1 MKEKKVVFLSYDG
14 ITDPLGQSQILPYLF
29 GISSNKNYKITIVSF
44 EKTKNYHQNKVFI
57 LNKLKKNN
65 IDWVQLK
72 YTKYPPIFSTLWDIY
87 KLKRTLN
94 KLKNKGLDLIH
105 CRSYI
110 TTLVALGFK
119 KTYKTPFIFDMR
131 GFYAD
136 ERVDG
141 KIWSLDNFI
150 YKKIY
155 NYFKS
160 KEKEFLQY
168 SAYTISLTT
177 KGKKE
182 IGSWNL
188 PNQSKIKVIPCCTDE
203 NLFQK
208 KNIQNVRSKLGFN
221 KDDFII
227 SYVGSIGTWYM
238 LDEMLDFFKCLQIK
252 KPNAKF
258 FFITKDDSQLILEKV
273 KSKKIDVSNIKIQP
287 SSREMM
293 PSYIGVSNFSIFF
306 VRSEL
311 GFNKEDFII
320 SYVGSI
326 GTWYMLDEM
335 LDFFKC
341 LQIKKPNAKF
351 FFITKD
357 NPQLILEKVKCKEI
371 DISAIKI
378 KPSSREMMPSYI
390 GLSDFSI
397 FFILPVFSKKAS
409 SPTKMGE
416 IMNLGIPIICNSGV
430 GDVDEIM
437 GKSMP
442 ELLVKD
448 FSNKEYKRVIDLITN
463 NYKPNQKTII
473 ETSHSYY
480 SLEKGVEKYK
490 EVYKEILGE

>member
-29 GISSNKNYKITIVSF
+29 GISSNKNYKITIISF
-44 EKTKNYHQNKVFI
+44 EKTKNYLQNKDFI

-65 IDWVQLK
+65 VDWIPLK
-72 YTKYPPIFSTLWDIY
+72 YNKYPPIFSTLWDVYKLSKAIN
-87 KLKRTLN
+87 KLKR
-94 KLKNKGLDLIH
+94 KGVDLIH

-110 TTLVALGFK
+110 TSLVTLKLK
-119 KTYKTPFIFDMR
+119 KTHKISFIFDMR
-131 GFYAD
+131 GIWAD

-155 NYFKS
+155 KYFKS
-160 KEKEFLQY
+160 KEKEFLQF
-168 SAYTISLTT
+168 SDYTISLTEN
-177 KGKKE
+177 GKKE
-182 IGSWNL
+182 IISWNL

-208 KNIQNVRSKLGFN
+208 KNIQN
-221 KDDFII
+221 
-227 SYVGSIGTWYM
+227 
-238 LDEMLDFFKCLQIK
+238 
-252 KPNAKF
+252 
-258 FFITKDDSQLILEKV
+258 
-273 KSKKIDVSNIKIQP
+273 
-287 SSREMM
+287 
-293 PSYIGVSNFSIFF
+293 

-437 GKSMP
+437 EKSMP

-448 FSNKEYKRVIDLITN
+448 FSNKEYERVINLITN

-480 SLEKGVEKYK
+480 SLDKGVEKYK
-490 EVYKEILGE
+490 EVYKEILGK

>member
-1 MKEKKVVFLSYDG
+1 MKQKKVVFLSYDG

-29 GISSNKNYKITIVSF
+29 AISCKKNYKINIVSF
-44 EKTKNYHQNKVFI
+44 EKIKNHLQNKEVI
-57 LNKLKKNN
+57 LNKLENHN
-65 IDWVQLK
+65 IDWTPLK

-87 KLKRTLN
+87 KLKRAVK
-94 KLKNKGLDLIH
+94 KLKNKGVDLIH

-110 TTLVALGFK
+110 TSLVALRFK
-119 KTYKTPFIFDMR
+119 KKYNTPFIFDMR
-131 GFYAD
+131 GFYPD

-160 KEKEFLQY
+160 KEKEFLQF
-168 SAYTISLTT
+168 SDYTISLTT
-177 KGKKE
+177 NGKKE
-182 IGSWNL
+182 IVSWNL

-208 KNIQNVRSKLGFN
+208 KNIQN
-221 KDDFII
+221 
-227 SYVGSIGTWYM
+227 
-238 LDEMLDFFKCLQIK
+238 
-252 KPNAKF
+252 
-258 FFITKDDSQLILEKV
+258 
-273 KSKKIDVSNIKIQP
+273 
-287 SSREMM
+287 
-293 PSYIGVSNFSIFF
+293 

-335 LDFFKC
+335 LDFFNC
-341 LQIKKPNAKF
+341 LQMKKPNAKF

-357 NPQLILEKVKCKEI
+357 DPQLILEKVKSKKI
-371 DISAIKI
+371 DVSSIKI
-378 KPSSREMMPSYI
+378 QPSSREMMPSYI
-390 GLSDFSI
+390 GVSNFSI

-448 FSNKEYKRVIDLITN
+448 FSNKEYDRVIDLITN
-463 NYKPNQKTII
+463 NYKPNQKNIV
-473 ETSHSYY
+473 ETSHGYY

>member
-1 MKEKKVVFLSYDG
+1 MNEKKVVFLSYDG

-29 GISSNKNYKITIVSF
+29 GVSSNNNYKITIVSF
-44 EKTKNYHQNKVFI
+44 EKSKNYLQNKDFI
-57 LNKLKKNN
+57 LNKLEKNN
-65 IDWVQLK
+65 IDWSPLK
-72 YTKYPPIFSTLWDIY
+72 YTKFPPIFSTLWDIY
-87 KLKRTLN
+87 KLRKAVN
-94 KLKNKGLDLIH
+94 KLKPKGVDLIH

-110 TTLVALGFK
+110 TTLVALAAK
-119 KTYKTPFIFDMR
+119 KTYNIPFIFDMR
-131 GFYAD
+131 GFWAD

-141 KIWSLDNFI
+141 KIWSLDDFI

-168 SAYTISLTT
+168 SDYTISLTKT
-177 KGKKE
+177 GEKE
-182 IGSWNL
+182 ILAWNL

-208 KNIQNVRSKLGFN
+208 KNIQNVRNELGFN
-221 KDDFII
+221 RDDFVI

-238 LDEMLDFFKCLQIK
+238 LDEMLDFFKCLQ
-252 KPNAKF
+252 
-258 FFITKDDSQLILEKV
+258 V
-273 KSKKIDVSNIKIQP
+273 
-287 SSREMM
+287 
-293 PSYIGVSNFSIFF
+293 
-306 VRSEL
+306 
-311 GFNKEDFII
+311 
-320 SYVGSI
+320 
-326 GTWYMLDEM
+326 
-335 LDFFKC
+335 
-341 LQIKKPNAKF
+341 KKPNAKF

-357 NPQLILEKVKCKEI
+357 NPQLIIEKVKSKKI

-390 GLSDFSI
+390 GASNFSI

-416 IMNLGIPIICNSGV
+416 IMNLGIPIVCNSGV

-448 FSNKEYKRVIDLITN
+448 FSNNEYDRVIDLITN
-463 NYKPNQKTII
+463 NYKPNQKSIV

-490 EVYKEILGE
+490 EVYKKILGE

>member
-44 EKTKNYHQNKVFI
+44 EKTKNYLQNKDFI

-65 IDWVQLK
+65 VDWIPLK
-72 YTKYPPIFSTLWDIY
+72 YNKYPPIFSTLWDVYKLSKAIN
-87 KLKRTLN
+87 KLKR
-94 KLKNKGLDLIH
+94 KGVDLIH

-110 TTLVALGFK
+110 TSLVTLKLK
-119 KTYKTPFIFDMR
+119 KTHKISFIFDMR
-131 GFYAD
+131 GIWAD

-155 NYFKS
+155 KYFKS
-160 KEKEFLQY
+160 KEKEFLQF
-168 SAYTISLTT
+168 SDYTISLTEN
-177 KGKKE
+177 GKKE
-182 IGSWNL
+182 IISWNL

-208 KNIQNVRSKLGFN
+208 KNIQN
-221 KDDFII
+221 
-227 SYVGSIGTWYM
+227 
-238 LDEMLDFFKCLQIK
+238 
-252 KPNAKF
+252 
-258 FFITKDDSQLILEKV
+258 
-273 KSKKIDVSNIKIQP
+273 
-287 SSREMM
+287 
-293 PSYIGVSNFSIFF
+293 

>member
-1 MKEKKVVFLSYDG
+1 MNEKKIVFLSYDG

-29 GISSNKNYKITIVSF
+29 GVSSNNNYKITIVSF
-44 EKTKNYHQNKVFI
+44 EKSKNYLQNKDFI
-57 LNKLKKNN
+57 LNKLEKNN
-65 IDWVQLK
+65 IDWSPLK
-72 YTKYPPIFSTLWDIY
+72 YTKFPPIFSTLWDIY
-87 KLKRTLN
+87 KLRKAVN
-94 KLKNKGLDLIH
+94 KLKPKGVDLIH

-110 TTLVALGFK
+110 TTLVALAAK
-119 KTYKTPFIFDMR
+119 KTYNIPFIFDMR
-131 GFYAD
+131 GFWAD

-141 KIWSLDNFI
+141 KIWSLDDFI

-168 SAYTISLTT
+168 SDYTISLTKT
-177 KGKKE
+177 GEKE
-182 IGSWNL
+182 ILAWNL

-208 KNIQNVRSKLGFN
+208 KNIQNVRNELGFN
-221 KDDFII
+221 RDDFVI
-227 SYVGSIGTWYM
+227 SYVGSIGSWYM
-238 LDEMLDFFKCLQIK
+238 LDEMLDFFKCLQ
-252 KPNAKF
+252 
-258 FFITKDDSQLILEKV
+258 V
-273 KSKKIDVSNIKIQP
+273 
-287 SSREMM
+287 
-293 PSYIGVSNFSIFF
+293 
-306 VRSEL
+306 
-311 GFNKEDFII
+311 
-320 SYVGSI
+320 
-326 GTWYMLDEM
+326 
-335 LDFFKC
+335 
-341 LQIKKPNAKF
+341 KKPNAKF

-357 NPQLILEKVKCKEI
+357 NPQLIIEKVKSKKI

-390 GLSDFSI
+390 GASNFSI

-416 IMNLGIPIICNSGV
+416 IMNLGIPIVCNSGV

-448 FSNKEYKRVIDLITN
+448 FSNNEYDRVIDLITN
-463 NYKPNQKTII
+463 NYKPNQKSIV

-480 SLEKGVEKYK
+480 SLEKGIDKYK
-490 EVYKEILGE
+490 EVYKEILGK

>member
-110 TTLVALGFK
+110 TNLVALEFK

-131 GFYAD
+131 GFWAD

-155 NYFKS
+155 KYFKS
-160 KEKEFLQY
+160 KEKEFLQF
-168 SAYTISLTT
+168 SDYTISLTEN
-177 KGKKE
+177 GKKE
-182 IGSWNL
+182 ILSWNL
-188 PNQSKIKVIPCCTDE
+188 PNQTKIKVIPCCTDE
-203 NLFQK
+203 NLFQT
-208 KNIQNVRSKLGFN
+208 KNIQNVRAELGYN

-238 LDEMLDFFKCLQIK
+238 LDEMLDFFKCLKTK

-273 KSKKIDVSNIKIQP
+273 KSKKIDI
-287 SSREMM
+287 SS
-293 PSYIGVSNFSIFF
+293 
-306 VRSEL
+306 
-311 GFNKEDFII
+311 
-320 SYVGSI
+320 
-326 GTWYMLDEM
+326 
-335 LDFFKC
+335 
-341 LQIKKPNAKF
+341 
-351 FFITKD
+351 
-357 NPQLILEKVKCKEI
+357 
-371 DISAIKI
+371 IKI
-378 KPSSREMMPSYI
+378 KPSSREMIPSYI
-390 GLSDFSI
+390 GASNFSI

-437 GKSMP
+437 EKSMP
-442 ELLVKD
+442 ELLVKE
-448 FSNKEYKRVIDLITN
+448 FSNKEYERVIDLITN

-490 EVYKEILGE
+490 EVYQEILGE

>member
-44 EKTKNYHQNKVFI
+44 EKTKNYLQNKDFI

-65 IDWVQLK
+65 VDWIPLK
-72 YTKYPPIFSTLWDIY
+72 YNKYPPIFSTLWDVYKLSKAIN
-87 KLKRTLN
+87 KLKR
-94 KLKNKGLDLIH
+94 KGVDLIH

-110 TTLVALGFK
+110 TSLVTLKLK
-119 KTYKTPFIFDMR
+119 KTHKISFIFDMR
-131 GFYAD
+131 GIWAD

-155 NYFKS
+155 KYFKS
-160 KEKEFLQY
+160 KEKEFLQF
-168 SAYTISLTT
+168 SDYTISLTEN
-177 KGKKE
+177 GKKE
-182 IGSWNL
+182 IISWNL

-203 NLFQK
+203 NLFQT
-208 KNIQNVRSKLGFN
+208 KNIQNVRAELGYN

-238 LDEMLDFFKCLQIK
+238 LDEMLDFFKCLKTK

-293 PSYIGVSNFSIFF
+293 PSYIGVSN
-306 VRSEL
+306 
-311 GFNKEDFII
+311 
-320 SYVGSI
+320 
-326 GTWYMLDEM
+326 
-335 LDFFKC
+335 
-341 LQIKKPNAKF
+341 
-351 FFITKD
+351 
-357 NPQLILEKVKCKEI
+357 
-371 DISAIKI
+371 
-378 KPSSREMMPSYI
+378 
-390 GLSDFSI
+390 FSI

>member
-1 MKEKKVVFLSYDG
+1 MNEKKVVFLSYDG

-29 GISSNKNYKITIVSF
+29 GVSSNNNYKITIVSF
-44 EKTKNYHQNKVFI
+44 EKSKNYLQNKDFI
-57 LNKLKKNN
+57 LNKLEKNN
-65 IDWVQLK
+65 IDWSPLK
-72 YTKYPPIFSTLWDIY
+72 YTKFPPIFSTLWDIY
-87 KLKRTLN
+87 KLRKAVN
-94 KLKNKGLDLIH
+94 KLKPKGVDLIH

-110 TTLVALGFK
+110 TTLVALAAK
-119 KTYKTPFIFDMR
+119 KTYNIPFIFDMR
-131 GFYAD
+131 GFWAD

-141 KIWSLDNFI
+141 KIWSLDDFI

-168 SAYTISLTT
+168 SDYTISLTKT
-177 KGKKE
+177 GEKE
-182 IGSWNL
+182 ILAWNL

-208 KNIQNVRSKLGFN
+208 KNIQNVRNELGFN
-221 KDDFII
+221 RDDFVI

-238 LDEMLDFFKCLQIK
+238 LDEMLDFFKCLQ
-252 KPNAKF
+252 
-258 FFITKDDSQLILEKV
+258 V
-273 KSKKIDVSNIKIQP
+273 
-287 SSREMM
+287 
-293 PSYIGVSNFSIFF
+293 
-306 VRSEL
+306 
-311 GFNKEDFII
+311 
-320 SYVGSI
+320 
-326 GTWYMLDEM
+326 
-335 LDFFKC
+335 
-341 LQIKKPNAKF
+341 KKPNAKF

-357 NPQLILEKVKCKEI
+357 NPQLIIEKVKSKKI

-390 GLSDFSI
+390 GASNFSI

-416 IMNLGIPIICNSGV
+416 IMNLGIPIVCNSGV

-448 FSNKEYKRVIDLITN
+448 FSNNEYDRVIALITN
-463 NYKPNQKTII
+463 NYKPNQKSII

-480 SLEKGVEKYK
+480 SLEKGIDKYK

>member
-1 MKEKKVVFLSYDG
+1 MKEKKLVFLSYDG
-14 ITDPLGQSQILPYLF
+14 IADPLGQSQILPYIF
-29 GISSNKNYKITIVSF
+29 GISSNKNYKITILSF
-44 EKTKNYHQNKVFI
+44 EKTENYYQNKVLI

-65 IDWVQLK
+65 IDWAPLK
-72 YTKYPPIFSTLWDIY
+72 YTKYPPIFSTIWDIY
-87 KLKRTLN
+87 KLRRAIN
-94 KLKNKGLDLIH
+94 KLKVKGLDLIH

-110 TTLVALGFK
+110 TSLVALGFK
-119 KTYKTPFIFDMR
+119 KKYKTPFIFDMR
-131 GFYAD
+131 GLYAD

-168 SAYTISLTT
+168 SDYTISLTEN
-177 KGKKE
+177 GKKE
-182 IGSWNL
+182 MGSWNL

-203 NLFQK
+203 KLFQK
-208 KNIQNVRSKLGFN
+208 NNIQNVRSELGFN

-252 KPNAKF
+252 KPKAKF
-258 FFITKDDSQLILEKV
+258 L
-273 KSKKIDVSNIKIQP
+273 
-287 SSREMM
+287 
-293 PSYIGVSNFSIFF
+293 
-306 VRSEL
+306 
-311 GFNKEDFII
+311 
-320 SYVGSI
+320 
-326 GTWYMLDEM
+326 
-335 LDFFKC
+335 
-341 LQIKKPNAKF
+341 
-351 FFITKD
+351 FITKD
-357 NPQLILEKVKCKEI
+357 NPQLILEKVKSKKI

-378 KPSSREMMPSYI
+378 QPSSREMMPSFI
-390 GLSDFSI
+390 GVSNFSI

-437 GKSMP
+437 EQSMP
-442 ELLVKD
+442 ELLVKE
-448 FSNKEYKRVIDLITN
+448 FSNDEYERVIDLITN

-473 ETSHSYY
+473 ETSHNYY

-490 EVYKEILGE
+490 EVYKEILGK

>member
-29 GISSNKNYKITIVSF
+29 GISSNKSYKITIVSF
-44 EKTKNYHQNKVFI
+44 EKTNNYLQNKDVI
-57 LNKLKKNN
+57 LDKLEKNH
-65 IDWVQLK
+65 IEWAPLK
-72 YTKYPPIFSTLWDIY
+72 YTKRPPILSTIWDIY
-87 KLKRTLN
+87 KLKRTVN
-94 KLKNKGLDLIH
+94 KLKNKGLNLIH

-110 TTLVALGFK
+110 TTLVALGVK
-119 KTYKTPFIFDMR
+119 STHNIPFIFDMR

-168 SAYTISLTT
+168 SDYTISLTET
-177 KGKKE
+177 GKKE
-182 IGSWNL
+182 ILSWNL

-203 NLFQK
+203 KLFQK
-208 KNIQNVRSKLGFN
+208 KNIQN
-221 KDDFII
+221 
-227 SYVGSIGTWYM
+227 
-238 LDEMLDFFKCLQIK
+238 
-252 KPNAKF
+252 
-258 FFITKDDSQLILEKV
+258 
-273 KSKKIDVSNIKIQP
+273 
-287 SSREMM
+287 
-293 PSYIGVSNFSIFF
+293 

-341 LQIKKPNAKF
+341 LQIKKPKAKF

-357 NPQLILEKVKCKEI
+357 DPQLILEKAKSKKIEI
-371 DISAIKI
+371 SSIKI
-378 KPSSREMMPSYI
+378 KPSSREMMPSNI
-390 GLSDFSI
+390 GVSNFSI

-437 GKSMP
+437 EKSMP
-442 ELLVKD
+442 ELLVKE
-448 FSNKEYKRVIDLITN
+448 FSNKEYERVIDLIAN

-480 SLEKGVEKYK
+480 SLKKGVEKYK
-490 EVYKEILGE
+490 EVYKSILLR

>member
-29 GISSNKNYKITIVSF
+29 GISSNKNYKITIISF
-44 EKTKNYHQNKVFI
+44 EKTKNYLQNKDFI

-65 IDWVQLK
+65 VDWIPLK
-72 YTKYPPIFSTLWDIY
+72 YNKYPPIFSTLWDVYKLSKAIN
-87 KLKRTLN
+87 KLKR
-94 KLKNKGLDLIH
+94 KGVDLIH

-110 TTLVALGFK
+110 TSLVTLKLK
-119 KTYKTPFIFDMR
+119 KTHKISFIFDMR
-131 GFYAD
+131 GIWAD

-155 NYFKS
+155 KYFKS
-160 KEKEFLQY
+160 KEKEFLQF
-168 SAYTISLTT
+168 SDYTISLTEN
-177 KGKKE
+177 GKKE
-182 IGSWNL
+182 IISWNL

-208 KNIQNVRSKLGFN
+208 KNIQN
-221 KDDFII
+221 
-227 SYVGSIGTWYM
+227 
-238 LDEMLDFFKCLQIK
+238 
-252 KPNAKF
+252 
-258 FFITKDDSQLILEKV
+258 
-273 KSKKIDVSNIKIQP
+273 
-287 SSREMM
+287 
-293 PSYIGVSNFSIFF
+293 

-437 GKSMP
+437 EKSMP

-448 FSNKEYKRVIDLITN
+448 FSNKEYERVIDLITN

>member
-29 GISSNKNYKITIVSF
+29 GISSNKNYKITIISF
-44 EKTKNYHQNKVFI
+44 EKTKNYLQNKDFI

-65 IDWVQLK
+65 VDWIPLK
-72 YTKYPPIFSTLWDIY
+72 YNKYPPIFSTLWDVYKLSKAIN
-87 KLKRTLN
+87 KLKR
-94 KLKNKGLDLIH
+94 KGVDLIH

-110 TTLVALGFK
+110 TSLVTLKLK
-119 KTYKTPFIFDMR
+119 KTHKISFIFDMR
-131 GFYAD
+131 GIWAD

-155 NYFKS
+155 KYFKS
-160 KEKEFLQY
+160 KEKEFLQF
-168 SAYTISLTT
+168 SDYTISLTEN
-177 KGKKE
+177 GKKE
-182 IGSWNL
+182 IISWNL

-208 KNIQNVRSKLGFN
+208 KNIQN
-221 KDDFII
+221 
-227 SYVGSIGTWYM
+227 
-238 LDEMLDFFKCLQIK
+238 
-252 KPNAKF
+252 
-258 FFITKDDSQLILEKV
+258 
-273 KSKKIDVSNIKIQP
+273 
-287 SSREMM
+287 
-293 PSYIGVSNFSIFF
+293 

-437 GKSMP
+437 EKSMP

-448 FSNKEYKRVIDLITN
+448 FSNKEYERVINLITN

>member
-1 MKEKKVVFLSYDG
+1 MKKKITYVSYDG

-29 GISSNKNYKITIVSF
+29 GISSHKNYKIAIVSF
-44 EKTKNYHQNKVFI
+44 EKTKNYLQNKDVI
-57 LNKLKKNN
+57 LNKLAKHN
-65 IDWVQLK
+65 IDWAPLK

-87 KLKRTLN
+87 KLNQTVK
-94 KLKNKGLDLIH
+94 KLKVKGLDLIH

-119 KTYKTPFIFDMR
+119 KKYKIPFIFDMR

-141 KIWSLDNFI
+141 KLWSLNNFI

-155 NYFKS
+155 NFFKT

-168 SAYTISLTT
+168 SDYTISLTEN
-177 KGKKE
+177 GKKE
-182 IGSWNL
+182 ILSWNI

-203 NLFQK
+203 NLFQTK
-208 KNIQNVRSKLGFN
+208 SIQNVRSELGFN

-238 LDEMLDFFKCLQIK
+238 LDEMLDFFKCLKTK

-258 FFITKDDSQLILEKV
+258 FFITKDDPQLILQKL
-273 KSKKIDVSNIKIQP
+273 KSKKIDISSIKIQP

-293 PSYIGVSNFSIFF
+293 PSYIGVSN
-306 VRSEL
+306 
-311 GFNKEDFII
+311 
-320 SYVGSI
+320 
-326 GTWYMLDEM
+326 
-335 LDFFKC
+335 
-341 LQIKKPNAKF
+341 
-351 FFITKD
+351 
-357 NPQLILEKVKCKEI
+357 
-371 DISAIKI
+371 
-378 KPSSREMMPSYI
+378 
-390 GLSDFSI
+390 FSI

-442 ELLVKD
+442 ELLIKE
-448 FSNKEYKRVIDLITN
+448 FSNKEYERVIDLITN
-463 NYKPNQKTII
+463 NYKPNHKSII

>member
-44 EKTKNYHQNKVFI
+44 EKTENYHQNKVFI

-72 YTKYPPIFSTLWDIY
+72 YTKYPPVFSTIWDIY
-87 KLKRTLN
+87 KLRKAIN
-94 KLKNKGLDLIH
+94 KLKVKGLDLIH

-110 TTLVALGFK
+110 TSLVALGLK
-119 KTYKTPFIFDMR
+119 KKYKTPFIFDMR

-141 KIWSLDNFI
+141 KIWSLNNLI

-155 NYFKS
+155 NFFKS
-160 KEKEFLQY
+160 KEKEFLQF
-168 SAYTISLTT
+168 SDYTISLTT
-177 KGKKE
+177 NGKKE
-182 IGSWNL
+182 IISLNL

-208 KNIQNVRSKLGFN
+208 KNIQNVRSELGFS

-227 SYVGSIGTWYM
+227 SYVGSIGTWYI

-252 KPNAKF
+252 KPNAKY
-258 FFITKDDSQLILEKV
+258 FFITKDKPKLILEKA
-273 KSKKIDVSNIKIQP
+273 KSKEIDISSIKIQP

-293 PSYIGVSNFSIFF
+293 PSYIGVSN
-306 VRSEL
+306 
-311 GFNKEDFII
+311 
-320 SYVGSI
+320 
-326 GTWYMLDEM
+326 
-335 LDFFKC
+335 
-341 LQIKKPNAKF
+341 
-351 FFITKD
+351 
-357 NPQLILEKVKCKEI
+357 
-371 DISAIKI
+371 
-378 KPSSREMMPSYI
+378 
-390 GLSDFSI
+390 FSI

-437 GKSMP
+437 DKSMP
-442 ELLVKD
+442 ELIVKD
-448 FSNKEYKRVIDLITN
+448 FSNNEYERVIDLITN
-463 NYKPNQKTII
+463 NYKPNQKVII
-473 ETSHSYY
+473 ETSHNYY

-490 EVYKEILGE
+490 EVYHEILGE